1 MLDKED
7 NKKRL
12 SNKFLSNINA
22 INKAIWLYLFLMLVW
37 LFVALIMPAIANAG
51 GSQGA
56 YVNAFYNSELVN
68 NIVVPRLSDLG
79 ISTIFFFLVGII
91 LTITFLYFYFHN
103 GIYKKVF
110 EKSKHHQIKQYFW
123 WINFALLLSLVI
135 IFFGLAMAQ
144 PNISA
149 LTTNWI
155 IYNQIQQVNT
165 DWAKYQ
171 NALDTG
177 GQAAANSTININEF
191 ANSVLKLV
199 SDMKINLKELNLSDS
214 ALLDPSSVDI
224 KEFNLQ
230 ASNVLQAINNHN
242 LGLPTGQLTPIWSI
256 QTYPLIAKTS
266 GWYAVASLF
275 GIVLSLLFLLPL
287 IGAVVVKA
295 NLEQRKEYRES
306 IKLMLQNIKQQ
317 RKERNELKKSK
328 KALREKEDELLSN
341 LEKIKLDNNSDVNV
355 VEQLSQQ
362 ELEEQISKANA
373 LKEEIET
380 LRYQREMMN
389 QQTNSKQKQN
399 VNRQPTRPKK
409 QKIAV
414 PDEELE
420 DIFKSLDID

>member
-22 INKAIWLYLFLMLVW
+22 INKATWLYLFLMLVW

-68 NIVVPRLSDLG
+68 NIVVARLSDLG

-91 LTITFLYFYFHN
+91 FTIIFLSFYFYN
-103 GIYKKVF
+103 GIYKKEL
-110 EKSKHHQIKQYFW
+110 EKSKHYQIKQYFW

-149 LTTNWI
+149 LTVNWA
-155 IYNQIQQVNT
+155 IYNQIQEVNA
-165 DWAKYQ
+165 DWTKYQ

-177 GQAAANSTININEF
+177 GQTAANSVININEF
-191 ANSVLKLV
+191 AKSVLKLV

-230 ASNVLQAINNHN
+230 ASNILQAINNHN
-242 LGLPTGQLTPIWSI
+242 LGSPTGQLTPIWSI
-256 QTYPLIAKTS
+256 QSYPLIVKTS

-275 GIVLSLLFLLPL
+275 GIVLSLLFMLPL
-287 IGAVVVKA
+287 IGVLVVKA
-295 NLEQRKEYRES
+295 NLEQRKQYREN
-306 IKLMLQNIKQQ
+306 IKLMLQNIKEQ
-317 RKERNELKKSK
+317 RKERKELKKSK

-362 ELEEQISKANA
+362 ELEEQISKTNA
-373 LKEEIET
+373 LKEEIEM
-380 LRYQREMMN
+380 LRNQREMIN
-389 QQTNSKQKQN
+389 QQANSKQKQN
-399 VNRQPTRPKK
+399 LNRQPTRPKK